1 MTSATKEEMNVMNQL
16 QATRPARGGP
26 AAFSASARIDTPG
39 HAVGTSPQVYA
50 KVAGVIW
57 LIVAM
62 LAPFGE
68 FFVRQGL
75 IVPGNVAATAENIVA
90 SQSLFRAGFATDLVV
105 FVIEVALAAVLY
117 VLFRPVSRTLALVMA
132 FARLAMVTILGLNL
146 LNMFTAL
153 QLLTNPEYVT
163 AFEKGQLQ
171 ALAFMFLNAQHYGYA
186 LGMVFFGLHLGVLG
200 FLVYRSRFLP
210 RILGILMVVSAL
222 GYLADSFTKFLL
234 SQSADT
240 LAVVVVVTALIGE
253 LPLTLWLLVKGVNVE
268 RWRQRALASPTRET
282 DARVLSSVR

>member
-1 MTSATKEEMNVMNQL
+1 MNQL
-16 QATRPARGGP
+16 QATLAPRSGTASL
-26 AAFSASARIDTPG
+26 SATAKTDVQRR
-39 HAVGTSPQVYA
+39 AVGTSPQVYA

-57 LIVAM
+57 LIVAI
-62 LAPFGE
+62 LAPFAE

-105 FVIEVALAAVLY
+105 FVIEVTLAAVLY

-153 QLLTNPEYVT
+153 QLLTSPEYANVLD
-163 AFEKGQLQ
+163 KGQLQ
-171 ALAFMFLNAQHYGYA
+171 GLAYLFLNAQHYGYA

-200 FLVYRSRFLP
+200 FLVFRSGFLP

-222 GYLADSFTKFLL
+222 GYLADSFTKFLAP
-234 SQSADT
+234 QSADT
-240 LAVVVVVTALIGE
+240 LAMVVIVTALIGE
-253 LPLTLWLLVKGVNVE
+253 LPLTLWLLVKGLNVE
-268 RWRQRALASPTRET
+268 RWRQRALGEIGR
-282 DARVLSSVR
+282 

>member
-1 MTSATKEEMNVMNQL
+1 MNQL
-16 QATRPARGGP
+16 QATLPARSGP
-26 AAFSASARIDTPG
+26 ASLSTTARTDMRG
-39 HAVGTSPQVYA
+39 HATGTSPQVYA

-57 LIVAM
+57 LIVAI
-62 LAPFGE
+62 LAPFAE

-75 IVPGNVAATAENIVA
+75 IVPGNVAATGDNIVA

-117 VLFRPVSRTLALVMA
+117 VLFRPVNRTLALVMA

-153 QLLTNPEYVT
+153 QLLTSPQYAT
-163 AFEKGQLQ
+163 AFDKGQVE

-186 LGMVFFGLHLGVLG
+186 LGMVFFGLHLGVLAL
-200 FLVYRSRFLP
+200 LVYRSAFLP

-222 GYLADSFTKFLL
+222 GYLADSFTKFLVP
-234 SQSADT
+234 QSADT
-240 LAVVVVVTALIGE
+240 LAVVVVVTALMGE
-253 LPLTLWLLVKGVNVE
+253 LPLTLWLLVRGVNVE
-268 RWRQRALASPTRET
+268 RWRQRALASLPRET
-282 DARVLSSVR
+282 DTRALSSVR

>member
-1 MTSATKEEMNVMNQL
+1 MQIAAPV
-16 QATRPARGGP
+16 TRPVRRLLP
-26 AAFSASARIDTPG
+26 AGSL
-39 HAVGTSPQVYA
+39 GTRPLLLALLALGV
-50 KVAGVIW
+50 VAGVG
-57 LIVAM
+57 IVAYM
-62 LAPFGE
+62 RFFAAAPPAPTG
-68 FFVRQGL
+68 Q
-75 IVPGNVAATAENIVA
+75 IVLVKPGNVAATAEKIVA

-153 QLLTNPEYVT
+153 QLLTSPEYAT

-171 ALAFMFLNAQHYGYA
+171 ALAFVFLNAQHYGYA

-234 SQSADT
+234 PESADT

-253 LPLTLWLLVKGVNVE
+253 LPLTLWLPVKGVNVE
-268 RWRQRALASPTRET
+268 RWRQRALASPTREI
-282 DARVLSSVR
+282 DGRALSSVR

>member
-1 MTSATKEEMNVMNQL
+1 MNQL
-16 QATRPARGGP
+16 QATLPARSGP
-26 AAFSASARIDTPG
+26 VSLSTRVRTDDKNRAA
-39 HAVGTSPQVYA
+39 GTSPQVYA

-57 LIVAM
+57 LIVAI
-62 LAPFGE
+62 LAPFAE

-75 IVPGNVAATAENIVA
+75 IVPGNVAATGDNIVA

-117 VLFRPVSRTLALVMA
+117 VLFRPVNRTLALVMA

-153 QLLTNPEYVT
+153 QLLTSPQYAI
-163 AFEKGQLQ
+163 AFEKSQVQ

-200 FLVYRSRFLP
+200 FLVYRSGFLP

-222 GYLADSFTKFLL
+222 GYLADSFTKFLVP
-234 SQSADT
+234 QPADA
-240 LAVVVVVTALIGE
+240 LAMIVVVTALIGE
-253 LPLTLWLLVKGVNVE
+253 LPLTLWLLIKGVNVE
-268 RWRQRALASPTRET
+268 RWRQRAMASPTRET
-282 DARVLSSVR
+282 GTRALSSVR

>member
-1 MTSATKEEMNVMNQL
+1 MTSATNEEMNVMNQL
-16 QATRPARGGP
+16 HATLSARSGP
-26 AAFSASARIDTPG
+26 AAFSATAGTDTPG

-57 LIVAM
+57 LIVAI
-62 LAPFGE
+62 LAPFAE

-90 SQSLFRAGFATDLVV
+90 SPSLFRAGFASDLVV
-105 FVIEVALAAVLY
+105 FVIEVALAALLY

-153 QLLTNPEYVT
+153 QVLTSPEYAT
-163 AFEKGQLQ
+163 AFEKGQVQ

-200 FLVYRSRFLP
+200 FLVYRSGFLP

-222 GYLADSFTKFLL
+222 GYLADSFTKFLVP
-234 SQSADT
+234 QSVET
-240 LAVVVVVTALIGE
+240 LAIVVVVTALIGE

-268 RWRQRALASPTRET
+268 RWRQRALN
-282 DARVLSSVR
+282 SSRQES

>member
-1 MTSATKEEMNVMNQL
+1 MNQL
-16 QATRPARGGP
+16 HATLSARSGP
-26 AAFSASARIDTPG
+26 ASLSTTPRTAMNG
-39 HAVGTSPQVYA
+39 RAVGTSLQVYA

-57 LIVAM
+57 LIVAI
-62 LAPFGE
+62 LAPFAE

-90 SQSLFRAGFATDLVV
+90 SQSLFRAGFATDLVD

-153 QLLTNPEYVT
+153 QLLTSPAYAT

-171 ALAFMFLNAQHYGYA
+171 ALAFMFLNDQHYGYA

-210 RILGILMVVSAL
+210 RILGVLMVVSSL
-222 GYLADSFTKFLL
+222 GYLADSFTKFLVP
-234 SQSADT
+234 QSADA
-240 LAVVVVVTALIGE
+240 LAMVVVVTALVGE
-253 LPLTLWLLVKGVNVE
+253 LPLTWWLLVKGVNVE
-268 RWRQRALASPTRET
+268 RWRQRALGETR
-282 DARVLSSVR
+282 R

>member
-1 MTSATKEEMNVMNQL
+1 MNSATHEEMNVMNQS
-16 QATRPARGGP
+16 QATLAARNGP
-26 AAFSASARIDTPG
+26 VALSTRARTDTVVRAA
-39 HAVGTSPQVYA
+39 GTSPQVYA

-57 LIVAM
+57 LIVAI
-62 LAPFGE
+62 LAPFAE

-75 IVPGNVAATAENIVA
+75 IVRGNIAATAENIVA

-153 QLLTNPEYVT
+153 QLLTSPEYTTV
-163 AFEKGQLQ
+163 FDKGQLQ
-171 ALAFMFLNAQHYGYA
+171 GLAFMFLNAQHYGYA

-200 FLVYRSRFLP
+200 FLVYRSGYLP

-222 GYLADSFTKFLL
+222 GYLADSFAKFLVPE
-234 SQSADT
+234 SAGT
-240 LAVVVVVTALIGE
+240 LAMVVVVTALIGE

-268 RWRQRALASPTRET
+268 RWRERALGER
-282 DARVLSSVR
+282 

>member
-1 MTSATKEEMNVMNQL
+1 MNQL
-16 QATRPARGGP
+16 QATLPARGGP
-26 AAFSASARIDTPG
+26 AAFSATARADMPG
-39 HAVGTSPQVYA
+39 HAVCTSPQVYA

-57 LIVAM
+57 LIVAL
-62 LAPFGE
+62 LAPFAE

-153 QLLTNPEYVT
+153 QLLTSPEYAT

-171 ALAFMFLNAQHYGYA
+171 ALAFVFLNAQHYGYA

-222 GYLADSFTKFLL
+222 GYLADSFTKFLTP
-234 SQSADT
+234 QYADT

-268 RWRQRALASPTRET
+268 RWRQRALVSPTHET